1 MSDHSPSIG
10 SVCVYCG
17 SSDAAD
23 PEFLRAAA
31 EFGQVL
37 ARENLRLVYGGGGV
51 GLMGACARAARTA
64 GGRVL
69 GVMPDF
75 LRQREVLYDDVE
87 TIVVR
92 SMHER
97 KSLMFEQ
104 ADAFAVFPGGIG
116 TLEEVVELMSWRR
129 LGLHRKPIV
138 FYNPSGFWA
147 PLFALFDHTVAQNFT
162 PPGFMATWLAVDSVE
177 AILPAMNA
185 LLVEEGPETP
195 LLIPRL
201 T

>member
-1 MSDHSPSIG
+1 MSDQSPHIG

-17 SSDAAD
+17 SSNAAD
-23 PEFLRAAA
+23 PLFLEAAA
-31 EFGQVL
+31 AFGRML

-51 GLMGACARAARTA
+51 GLMGACARAAHGA

-75 LRQREVLYDDVE
+75 LRQNEVLYDDVE

-104 ADAFAVFPGGIG
+104 ADAFAIFPGGIG

-129 LGLHRKPIV
+129 LGLHSKPIV
-138 FYNPSGFWA
+138 FYSPLGFWE
-147 PLFALFDHTVAQNFT
+147 PLFTLLGHTVAQKLT
-162 PPGFMATWLAVDSVE
+162 PPGFMDTWRSTPDVE
-177 AILPAMNA
+177 AILPLMRKM
-185 LLVEEGPETP
+185 LSQEGPVVP
-195 LLIPRL
+195 RLIPRV